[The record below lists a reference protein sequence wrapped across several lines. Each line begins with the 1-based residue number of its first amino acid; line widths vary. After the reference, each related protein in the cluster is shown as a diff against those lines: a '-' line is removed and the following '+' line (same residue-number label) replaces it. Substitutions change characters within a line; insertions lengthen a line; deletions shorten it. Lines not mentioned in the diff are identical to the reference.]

1 MFARIDKFQKNME
14 SRTKRFGAGLIA
26 STQTTTTPT
35 MTLEPITA
43 VKVCINRSS
52 WPKKS
57 SSVLVIVITNIN
69 SVKAAFKELIVQLI
83 RKLKVEVSVRRKK
96 DLGKICGP
104 CFNMQMSQKALI
116 RLLIFLK
123 LQLML
128 VS

>member
-14 SRTKRFGAGLIA
+14 SRTKRLGEGWIV
-26 STQTTTTPT
+26 STQTTTAPT
-35 MTLEPITA
+35 MTPEPITA

-52 WPKKS
+52 RPKKS
-57 SSVLVIVITNIN
+57 SSVLVMVITNIN
-69 SVKAAFKELIVQLI
+69 SVKAAFKELIVKLI

-116 RLLIFLK
+116 RLLIFLN
-123 LQLML
+123 
-128 VS
+128 SN

>member
-1 MFARIDKFQKNME
+1 MFVRIDKFQKNME
-14 SRTKRFGAGLIA
+14 SRTKRLGEGWIM
-26 STQTTTTPT
+26 STKTTTAPT
-35 MTLEPITA
+35 MTPEPITA

-123 LQLML
+123 LQLMQ
-128 VS
+128 VT